1 MIPECNKEGLKLLE
15 CFYLVIFRLRR
26 HHMFDVASV
35 GMDQH
40 RWSPKVTQREKT
52 FNNRRDID
60 LRLYQ

>member
-1 MIPECNKEGLKLLE
+1 MSMIPECNKEGLELLE

-40 RWSPKVTQREKT
+40 RELQATINPDEGDGTMHS
-52 FNNRRDID
+52 RRS
-60 LRLYQ
+60 